1 MKYYT
6 KEQLKQIEEL
16 GVIQHFNTVID
27 SDYKRGT
34 TAHQN
39 ETLADI
45 YDAATGGKVS
55 RHFGCKT
62 CIMNLYRNAGQ
73 LYRKTLEYNKQK
85 QAEQLKKAREAKN
98 KKPDVEMKDG
108 IITINLDNHEQ

>member
-1 MKYYT
+1 MTYYT

-16 GVIQHFNTVID
+16 GVVQHFNSVLD

-34 TAHQN
+34 TAKQN

-62 CIMNLYRNAGQ
+62 CIMNLYRNAGL

-85 QAEQLKKAREAKN
+85 QAEQLKKAREAKKN
-98 KKPDVEMKDG
+98 NTKTEEEDG
-108 IITINLDNHEQ
+108 TEQ